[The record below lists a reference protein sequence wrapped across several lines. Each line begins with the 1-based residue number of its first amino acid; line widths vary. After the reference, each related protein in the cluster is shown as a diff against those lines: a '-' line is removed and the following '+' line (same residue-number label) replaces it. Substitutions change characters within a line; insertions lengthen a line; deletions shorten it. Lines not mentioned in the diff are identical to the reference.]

1 MSVVTREKKDAV
13 VDNALETGVSK
24 GIFTRVRNSTLSK
37 IAFWA
42 SFVGLLASTGGVV
55 ALTIINKGSPSVD
68 IVIMAACALLSTII
82 LATRFRWAPLVSALL
97 LGYNLYL
104 IFLEP
109 FVTESLAN
117 PKGPNGGLAHFIMD
131 VQVIAC
137 AIVAFGACVAA
148 GVQNYGHGSRQAPRW
163 LPVAWSAV
171 LGMVV
176 GAVFIGVISQPALP
190 TGTSY
195 TNGVAT
201 VHVGAGNFLQSS
213 VTISKGSKLL
223 LVDDTSSTHDL
234 FNGQWQNSVPV
245 VAQEPGAPV
254 VSNVQL
260 KGSSI
265 AIGPFATAGT
275 YHIFCTIHRGMNL
288 TIIVQ

>member
-1 MSVVTREKKDAV
+1 MSVATREKRDSVA
-13 VDNALETGVSK
+13 DNAVETGVSK

-42 SFVGLLASTGGVV
+42 SFAGLLASIVGVV
-55 ALTIINKGSPSVD
+55 ALKSSLSID
-68 IVIMAACALLSTII
+68 IVVIAVCALLSTII
-82 LATRFRWAPLVSALL
+82 LATGFRWAPLASTPI
-97 LGYNLYL
+97 LGYKLYL
-104 IFLEP
+104 IFSEP
-109 FVTESLAN
+109 FVIQSLAN

-131 VQVIAC
+131 VLVIAC
-137 AIVAFGACVAA
+137 SIVAFGACITA
-148 GVQNYGHGSRQAPRW
+148 GVQNYSRGNRQAPRW
-163 LPVAWSAV
+163 LPAAWNAV

-190 TGTSY
+190 TGTTY
-195 TNGVAT
+195 TNGVPT
-201 VHVGAGNFLQSS
+201 VHLSAGNFLQSS

-234 FNGQWQNSVPV
+234 FNGQWQNGVPV

-254 VSNVQL
+254 VSNVEL
-260 KGSSI
+260 KGNSI
-265 AIGPFATAGT
+265 ALGPFPIAGT